1 MACKLRIFLREV
13 SRFALSRDFMFAG
26 IYRLYKQKKAVEAT
40 LLWYKT
46 HGGDIPNFEKGEID
60 LFGSEA
66 KQFFE
71 VTQGTKVGRIERN
84 FNCNNLECNKNQ
96 KNGLFYIKKTQILV
110 KLYKKGYKLNL
121 LRKSIIV
128 ILVGVLPAK
137 VLLIYFHC

>member
-1 MACKLRIFLREV
+1 
-13 SRFALSRDFMFAG
+13 MFAK
-26 IYRLYKQKKAVEAT
+26 ICRLYKQKKAVKAT

-46 HGGDIPNFEKGEID
+46 HGGDTPNFEKDEID

-71 VTQGTKVGRIERN
+71 VIQGTQVGRIERN

-96 KNGLFYIKKTQILV
+96 KNGLVYIKKTQILV

-121 LRKSIIV
+121 LRKSIPY
-128 ILVGVLPAK
+128 L
-137 VLLIYFHC
+137 Y